1 MKTAA
6 QSRIAQTLFVALG
19 ALLRRGARVLRGES
33 SRVMP
38 TERIDVR
45 GVARLA
51 RLALTDDE
59 VERYGAQLESL
70 LQHVDDLKAL
80 DTSDVAA
87 TAQVIE
93 SRNVMRPDVLAP
105 CLDHDAVMAG
115 APQAQHGF
123 FRVPKIIAE
132 AG

>member
-1 MKTAA
+1 MA
-6 QSRIAQTLFVALG
+6 
-19 ALLRRGARVLRGES
+19 
-33 SRVMP
+33 

-45 GVARLA
+45 AVARLA
-51 RLALTDDE
+51 RLALSDEE
-59 VERYGAQLESL
+59 VERYGAQLEDL
-70 LQHVDDLKAL
+70 LKHVDDLKQL

-93 SRNVMRPDVLAP
+93 SRNVTRPDVITP
-105 CLDHDAVMAG
+105 CLAHEVVMAG

-132 AG
+132 AE

>member
-1 MKTAA
+1 MA
-6 QSRIAQTLFVALG
+6 
-19 ALLRRGARVLRGES
+19 
-33 SRVMP
+33 

-59 VERYGAQLESL
+59 VERYGAQLGDL
-70 LQHVDDLKAL
+70 LQHVDHLKELAT
-80 DTSDVAA
+80 DAVAA
-87 TAQVIE
+87 TAQVVE
-93 SRNVMRPDVLAP
+93 SRNVTRPDSLRPSLPRDVVLA
-105 CLDHDAVMAG
+105 A

-132 AG
+132 AE

>member
-1 MKTAA
+1 MA
-6 QSRIAQTLFVALG
+6 
-19 ALLRRGARVLRGES
+19 
-33 SRVMP
+33 

-59 VERYGAQLESL
+59 AQRYGAQLEDL
-70 LQHVDDLKAL
+70 LQHVDHLKEL
-80 DTSDVAA
+80 DTSGVAA

-93 SRNVMRPDVLAP
+93 SRNVMRSDTVRPGLAR
-105 CLDHDAVMAG
+105 DAVLAG
-115 APQAQHGF
+115 APQPQLGY

-132 AG
+132 AE

>member
-1 MKTAA
+1 MA
-6 QSRIAQTLFVALG
+6 
-19 ALLRRGARVLRGES
+19 
-33 SRVMP
+33 

-51 RLALTDDE
+51 RLALSDEE
-59 VERYGAQLESL
+59 VERYGSQLEDL
-70 LQHVDDLKAL
+70 LKHVDDLKQL

-93 SRNVMRPDVLAP
+93 SRNVMRPDELAP
-105 CLDHDAVMAG
+105 CLDHDVVMAG

-132 AG
+132 VG

>member
-1 MKTAA
+1 MA
-6 QSRIAQTLFVALG
+6 
-19 ALLRRGARVLRGES
+19 
-33 SRVMP
+33 

-51 RLALTDDE
+51 RLALSDDE
-59 VERYGAQLESL
+59 IERYGAQLEDL
-70 LQHVDDLKAL
+70 LKHVDDLKGL

-93 SRNVMRPDVLAP
+93 SRNVTRPDALVP
-105 CLDHDAVMAG
+105 CLPHETVMAG
-115 APQAQHGF
+115 APQPQHGF

-132 AG
+132 EG

>member
-1 MKTAA
+1 MA
-6 QSRIAQTLFVALG
+6 
-19 ALLRRGARVLRGES
+19 
-33 SRVMP
+33 

-51 RLALTDDE
+51 RLALSDDE
-59 VERYGAQLESL
+59 IERYGAQLEDL
-70 LQHVDDLKAL
+70 LKHVDDLNGL

-93 SRNVMRPDVLAP
+93 SRNVTRADALVP
-105 CLDHDAVMAG
+105 CLPHETVMAA
-115 APQAQHGF
+115 APQPQHGF

-132 AG
+132 VG